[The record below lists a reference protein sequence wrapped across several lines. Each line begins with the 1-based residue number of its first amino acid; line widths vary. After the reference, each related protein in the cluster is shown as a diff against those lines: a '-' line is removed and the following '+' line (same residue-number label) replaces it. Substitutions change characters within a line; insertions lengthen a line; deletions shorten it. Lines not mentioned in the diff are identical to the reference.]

1 MINFLFFKIFLLIY
15 GLIKLS
21 KEIELIDKYSSINL
35 NTEIKNDLR
44 SNLINDYCN
53 VAQSQIVNQLF
64 NIILE
69 EFNSSYIRNDKCF
82 ILDNIFNNYYSKFD
96 KILQFNKNSFL
107 YYTCPLC
114 QKDFKTNSLLN
125 LHYKLFHMKLDESLI
140 CPGDFCLSVNCNKY
154 YEFFNI
160 KKYSKEPGDVKFN
173 RQPIEK
179 DEKCIDDLIF
189 FYKRNCMKLIEQC
202 FGDDKNKYYEYY
214 KYLCKGINCNTFK
227 EEQITEESDVGDIF
241 RYILMF
247 VFGILCFIYLLILW
261 LNKYT

>member
-82 ILDNIFNNYYSKFD
+82 ILDNIFNILNSTKYCNLIRIHSFIIHALYVKKISKQ
-96 KILQFNKNSFL
+96 I
-107 YYTCPLC
+107 
-114 QKDFKTNSLLN
+114 
-125 LHYKLFHMKLDESLI
+125 HY
-140 CPGDFCLSVNCNKY
+140 
-154 YEFFNI
+154 
-160 KKYSKEPGDVKFN
+160 
-173 RQPIEK
+173 
-179 DEKCIDDLIF
+179 
-189 FYKRNCMKLIEQC
+189 
-202 FGDDKNKYYEYY
+202 
-214 KYLCKGINCNTFK
+214 
-227 EEQITEESDVGDIF
+227 
-241 RYILMF
+241 
-247 VFGILCFIYLLILW
+247 
-261 LNKYT
+261 